1 MNQYIFVLWDF
12 SSTISLIFILFKGN
26 LLNIK
31 VKYKFSLI
39 KMFYDIIWQATSL
52 KRYDLHG

>member
-1 MNQYIFVLWDF
+1 MIYFHSVNFNNRGHADMF
-12 SSTISLIFILFKGN
+12 FFLI
-26 LLNIK
+26 LLNMM

>member
-1 MNQYIFVLWDF
+1 MFF
-12 SSTISLIFILFKGN
+12 SSYFIKHDE
-26 LLNIK
+26 